1 MVKNSE
7 TSEPNFTY
15 IRTQMKTQ
23 SSAILLIDVSPLIKV
38 RAALE
43 WRKIVPILTFL
54 GLCLIL
60 GPLSALA
67 KPHRASEWQRS
78 LILPPPN
85 EPPPPP
91 PPGEDLLLD
100 YADNSV
106 GLGETNLCN
115 SIAQAECGNVLELP
129 RSVFA
134 ERHRLL
140 AVNHE
145 YKANRH
151 INHERPRRDYS
162 EGDIDEW
169 PLEDGPPTHYERD
182 LKLPPADHAPLEHS
196 TGGFIPL
203 NPRGIT
209 VRPGERSPFP
219 PTSPL
224 LTTPPGAAAMPYVW
238 RP

>member
-1 MVKNSE
+1 
-7 TSEPNFTY
+7 
-15 IRTQMKTQ
+15 MKTQ
-23 SSAILLIDVSPLIKV
+23 SSAILLIDVSPPIKV

-43 WRKIVPILTFL
+43 RRKIVPMLTFL

-67 KPHRASEWQRS
+67 TSHRAAEWQRS

-85 EPPPPP
+85 ELPPPP

-100 YADNSV
+100 YTDNSA

-129 RSVFA
+129 RLIFV

-140 AVNHE
+140 ALNHE
-145 YKANRH
+145 YKANHH
-151 INHERPRRDYS
+151 INHERPRRQYS
-162 EGDIDEW
+162 EEDVDEW
-169 PLEDGPPTHYERD
+169 LPEDGPSTDYERD
-182 LKLPPADHAPLEHS
+182 LKLPPPERAPLEPS

>member
-43 WRKIVPILTFL
+43 RRKIVPILTFL

-67 KPHRASEWQRS
+67 KPHRVSESQRS

-85 EPPPPP
+85 ESPPPP

-100 YADNSV
+100 YAENSA

-115 SIAQAECGNVLELP
+115 SIAQAECSNVLELP
-129 RSVFA
+129 RSIFV

-145 YKANRH
+145 CKANRR
-151 INHERPRRDYS
+151 INHERSCREYS
-162 EGDIDEW
+162 EEDIDEW
-169 PLEDGPPTHYERD
+169 PPEDGPPTDYERD

-196 TGGFIPL
+196 PGGFIPL

-209 VRPGERSPFP
+209 VRPGERSPLP

>member
-1 MVKNSE
+1 M
-7 TSEPNFTY
+7 
-15 IRTQMKTQ
+15 ITQ

-60 GPLSALA
+60 GPFGALA
-67 KPHRASEWQRS
+67 KPQRAAEWQQS

-85 EPPPPP
+85 EPPPAPP
-91 PPGEDLLLD
+91 RGEDLLLD
-100 YADNSV
+100 YAHSSV
-106 GLGETNLCN
+106 ELGETNLCN
-115 SIAQAECGNVLELP
+115 SIGQAECGNVLELP
-129 RSVFA
+129 RSIFV

-151 INHERPRRDYS
+151 INHERLRRKYS
-162 EGDIDEW
+162 EEDVDEW
-169 PLEDGPPTHYERD
+169 PPEDGPPSDYERD
-182 LKLPPADHAPLEHS
+182 LKLPPPEPAPLEPS

>member
-1 MVKNSE
+1 
-7 TSEPNFTY
+7 
-15 IRTQMKTQ
+15 MKTP
-23 SSAILLIDVSPLIKV
+23 SSTILLIDVSPLIKV

-43 WRKIVPILTFL
+43 RRKIVPILTFL

-67 KPHRASEWQRS
+67 KPQRAAEWQRS

-91 PPGEDLLLD
+91 PPGEDSLLD

-106 GLGETNLCN
+106 ELGETNLCN

-129 RSVFA
+129 RSILV

-151 INHERPRRDYS
+151 INHERLRRKYS
-162 EGDIDEW
+162 EEDVDEW
-169 PLEDGPPTHYERD
+169 PPEDGPPTDYERD
-182 LKLPPADHAPLEHS
+182 LKLPPPERAPLEPS

>member
-1 MVKNSE
+1 M
-7 TSEPNFTY
+7 
-15 IRTQMKTQ
+15 
-23 SSAILLIDVSPLIKV
+23 LIDVSPLITV

-43 WRKIVPILTFL
+43 RQKIVPILILL

-67 KPHRASEWQRS
+67 KWPGDAT
-78 LILPPPN
+78 ILPPPN

-91 PPGEDLLLD
+91 PPGGDLLLD
-100 YADNSV
+100 YANNSAR
-106 GLGETNLCN
+106 LGETNLCN
-115 SIAQAECGNVLELP
+115 SIAQAECSNVLELP
-129 RSVFA
+129 RSIFV
-134 ERHRLL
+134 ERRRLL

-145 YKANRH
+145 YKATHH
-151 INHERPRRDYS
+151 IDHERPRPSYS
-162 EGDIDEW
+162 DDDVAGEW
-169 PLEDGPPTHYERD
+169 PPEDEPPTDYERD
-182 LKLPPADHAPLEHS
+182 LKLPSPERAPLEPS

-203 NPRGIT
+203 NPRGIA

-224 LTTPPGAAAMPYVW
+224 LAIPPGAAAMPYVW